1 MPSLGL
7 WKSPPP
13 STYSPISTLRCQYLS
28 FLTPMGLYLFEKYLY
43 CCLSVCQEKTKPN
56 GAVQIIA
63 FNKTSVLL
71 NHNPAKDTD
80 RLLFKYMFLKILK
93 LLACFTKTHH
103 LYSLFYVMIL
113 VLKELYLQLIIDLSK
128 SKSYPNS
135 FVISSVFLLDIQ
147 IFIFHV
153 WHISEA
159 KAPVRK
165 PLAWPASARL
175 LGKRIREHR
184 NMDPALQN
192 RFRQTWP
199 RELIFYPCQCPHLRW
214 WVARD
219 QFCPLQTHLYL
230 KIPRGPYLRVIF
242 ISFRSQNAEIA
253 TSGDGNETLHIFNVF
268 LIVFCVPKDNTVL
281 RTIGSGIRIN
291 HSIWTIAPLGME

>member
-1 MPSLGL
+1 
-7 WKSPPP
+7 
-13 STYSPISTLRCQYLS
+13 
-28 FLTPMGLYLFEKYLY
+28 
-43 CCLSVCQEKTKPN
+43 
-56 GAVQIIA
+56 
-63 FNKTSVLL
+63 
-71 NHNPAKDTD
+71 
-80 RLLFKYMFLKILK
+80 
-93 LLACFTKTHH
+93 
-103 LYSLFYVMIL
+103 MIL
-113 VLKELYLQLIIDLSK
+113 VLKELYLQLRIDLSK

-159 KAPVRK
+159 KAPVWK
-165 PLAWPASARL
+165 PLAWPANAWL

-199 RELIFYPCQCPHLRW
+199 RELMFYPCQCPHLRG

-230 KIPRGPYLRVIF
+230 KIPRRPYLRVIF

-253 TSGDGNETLHIFNVF
+253 TGGDGNETLHIFNVF